1 MICPYAILI
10 LFANTGAYAF
20 LSVEKQMHVML
31 QGRGRAVCAG
41 KYSGRYLSD
50 FMLPAMMLDCTSKTV
65 ASKNTQT

>member
-1 MICPYAILI
+1 MLFKFF
-10 LFANTGAYAF
+10 FANTGAYAF

-31 QGRGRAVCAG
+31 QGRSRAVCAG

-50 FMLPAMMLDCTSKTV
+50 LLLPAMMLDCTSKTA